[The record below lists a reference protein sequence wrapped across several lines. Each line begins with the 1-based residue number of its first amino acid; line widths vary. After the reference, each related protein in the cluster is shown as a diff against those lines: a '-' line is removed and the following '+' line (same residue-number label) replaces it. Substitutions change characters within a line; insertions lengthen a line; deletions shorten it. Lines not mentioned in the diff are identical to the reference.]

1 MNRYLKFGIPVAA
14 ILATCVWLGVSSTK
28 QSAEYFKEIPELKN
42 LNAQARARNLLVNGY
57 VKEGSIIS
65 AGQTTTFT
73 MVEHEGQKDVGQS
86 LKVVYKG
93 NDLPDTFK
101 DHAQVLAGG
110 QLGDD
115 GVFRANKLQA
125 KCASK
130 YEAAPPKLSA
140 STSPANKI

>member
-28 QSAEYFKEIPELKN
+28 QTAEYFVKIPELKN
-42 LNAQARARNLLVNGY
+42 MGAKARSRRLQVDGH
-57 VKEGSIIS
+57 VKQGSIVS
-65 AGQTTTFT
+65 QGQTTAFVL
-73 MVEHEGQKDVGQS
+73 VEREGSDPGEQ
-86 LKVVYKG
+86 LKVVYTG

-101 DHAQVLAGG
+101 DHAEAVAGG
-110 QLGDD
+110 VMGED
-115 GVFRANKLQA
+115 GVFHANKLQA

-140 STSPANKI
+140 STNKT

>member
-28 QSAEYFKEIPELKN
+28 QTAEYFIKIPELKKMDE
-42 LNAQARARNLLVNGY
+42 QSRSRRLLVNGH

-65 AGQTTTFT
+65 AGQTTTFLL
-73 MVEHEGQKDVGQS
+73 VENEGENLGEQ
-86 LKVVYKG
+86 LKVVYTG

-101 DHAQVLAGG
+101 DHAEALVGG
-110 QLGDD
+110 QMGAD

-130 YEAAPPKLSA
+130 YEAAPPKLTPTTQS
-140 STSPANKI
+140 KI